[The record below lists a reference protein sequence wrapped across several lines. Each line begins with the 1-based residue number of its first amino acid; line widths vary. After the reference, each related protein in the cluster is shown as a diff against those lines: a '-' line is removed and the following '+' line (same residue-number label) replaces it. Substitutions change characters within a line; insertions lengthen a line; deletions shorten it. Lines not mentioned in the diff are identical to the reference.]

1 MIKTLDDL
9 VTTILIFCDN
19 NATEPAR
26 LDRRSFRRL
35 EPRAG
40 GRFAHKNWGAAKAQ
54 AVALWGEKQR
64 SIVATEREP
73 VDAVPQIHSVKGVST
88 LVRTPEGGLQWI
100 KTRREYEDRE
110 RAIQR
115 LMQELPGTIKAAPK
129 TAPPKDLSK
138 ELLAVYPMGDPHIGM
153 LAWAKESGES
163 WDLKIAEEIN
173 NKAIKYLVERGP
185 KTEKALLINLG
196 DFFHSDT
203 PHATTTKGTR
213 LDVDG
218 RWSRTLE
225 IGMRTIVFTIDQL
238 LKHHKQVTVDCQIGN
253 HDEHSSIMLA
263 IGLRER
269 YRNEPRCVCAVDP
282 NPYHFYRF
290 GKVLIGTC
298 HGDGAKIQ
306 DLPAIM
312 ASDSKHWSACEYR
325 HWLTGHVHH
334 SQVKEFPGCTVESFR
349 TLAPRD
355 AWHHK
360 SGYRARRDMQKI
372 VFHSKFGEVSRD
384 FFNPQMVR

>member
-1 MIKTLDDL
+1 MPEL
-9 VTTILIFCDN
+9 VTSILILADN
-19 NATEPAR
+19 LAISPAHINRALYRKHHGSARAIDKHWTE
-26 LDRRSFRRL
+26 
-35 EPRAG
+35 
-40 GRFAHKNWGAAKAQ
+40 AKAA
-54 AVALWGEKQR
+54 AVAAWTKKQTTT
-64 SIVATEREP
+64 VAFDGEREP
-73 VDAVPQIHSVKGVST
+73 VDAIPQVHSVRGVST

-100 KTRREYEDRE
+100 KTRRNYEERE
-110 RAIQR
+110 QVVER
-115 LMQELPGTIKAAPK
+115 LLRDLPGTIQAAKPVELIYRKAQS
-129 TAPPKDLSK
+129 DLV
-138 ELLAVYPMGDPHIGM
+138 AVYPMGDPHIGM
-153 LAWAKESGES
+153 LSWAPESGES
-163 WDLKIAEEIN
+163 WDLKIAEDIN
-173 NKAIKYLVERGP
+173 NQAIRSLVSRGP
-185 KTEKALLINLG
+185 QTEKALLINLG

-225 IGMRTIVFTIDQL
+225 IGMRTIVYTIEQL
-238 LKHHKQVTVDCQIGN
+238 LLVHSAVIVDCQIGN

-269 YRNEPRCVCAVDP
+269 YRNEPRCTVEVNP
-282 NPYHFYRF
+282 NPYHYHRF
-290 GKVLIGTC
+290 GNVLIGTC

-306 DLPAIM
+306 DLPGIM
-312 ASDSKHWSACEYR
+312 ASDCKHWSSCEFR

-372 VFHSKFGEVSRD
+372 VFHTEHGELSRE
-384 FFNPQMVR
+384 FFNPRMVPR